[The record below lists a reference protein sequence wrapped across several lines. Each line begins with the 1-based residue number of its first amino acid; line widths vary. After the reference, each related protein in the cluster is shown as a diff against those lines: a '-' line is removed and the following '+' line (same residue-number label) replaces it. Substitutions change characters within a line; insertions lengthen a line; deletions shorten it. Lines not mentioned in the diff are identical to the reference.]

1 MLGSCRS
8 RLASAVGWRG
18 GVRLD
23 CWRVRACGF
32 LASLRAAFLFV
43 FREPLLPRAGR
54 VLFVCEWVNGF
65 VRPLVLCCLFARFS
79 VGRVLVFLCCVE
91 CEVLLWLVFMLA

>member
-1 MLGSCRS
+1 MC
-8 RLASAVGWRG
+8 
-18 GVRLD
+18 
-23 CWRVRACGF
+23 ACGF

-79 VGRVLVFLCCVE
+79 VWRVSVPFVFVE
-91 CEVLLWLVFMLA
+91 CFLMAGFHVGVRGKRLLAAWCGVARSLAGAG

>member
-1 MLGSCRS
+1 MC
-8 RLASAVGWRG
+8 
-18 GVRLD
+18 
-23 CWRVRACGF
+23 ACGF

-65 VRPLVLCCLFARFS
+65 VRPLVLCC
-79 VGRVLVFLCCVE
+79 FLRAFR
-91 CEVLLWLVFMLA
+91 WGA